1 LTFSFPNAGDVTVVM
16 RYGWR
21 HMKQIAS
28 NPTRDF
34 LYETATMGEREM
46 WPKLATIVS
55 NCAIEMELDD
65 CVKALR
71 ERLTHTQGLG
81 LKQRGRVPSW
91 NTVTFC
97 GRDSYMHMPLS
108 GGAHNGSSG
117 NVLQSGSQHGNNNL
131 GHVSSQRPPGNF
143 ADAATDTGSP
153 RFPVGGGEANRF
165 SIGAGETTTVPL
177 PISAS
182 QHPGNNFGPVS
193 RTSSCGSLSEF
204 VAVVVSEESKR
215 RSESGGDLFSKGRVK
230 QPSAGANAATGKQSE
245 EKWPL
250 HQKMPTA
257 LMRIGSVKLGA
268 SAELLPEVF
277 GKNAETGG

>member
-1 LTFSFPNAGDVTVVM
+1 MVM

-117 NVLQSGSQHGNNNL
+117 NVLQSGSQHGNNL

>member
-1 LTFSFPNAGDVTVVM
+1 MVM

-117 NVLQSGSQHGNNNL
+117 NVLQSGSQHGNNL
-131 GHVSSQRPPGNF
+131 GHVS
-143 ADAATDTGSP
+143 
-153 RFPVGGGEANRF
+153 
-165 SIGAGETTTVPL
+165 ET
-177 PISAS
+177 
-182 QHPGNNFGPVS
+182 S
-193 RTSSCGSLSEF
+193 RTPRPTPARPGFRL
-204 VAVVVSEESKR
+204 AAAR
-215 RSESGGDLFSKGRVK
+215 R
-230 QPSAGANAATGKQSE
+230 TGF
-245 EKWPL
+245 
-250 HQKMPTA
+250 
-257 LMRIGSVKLGA
+257 
-268 SAELLPEVF
+268 LL
-277 GKNAETGG
+277 AQAR